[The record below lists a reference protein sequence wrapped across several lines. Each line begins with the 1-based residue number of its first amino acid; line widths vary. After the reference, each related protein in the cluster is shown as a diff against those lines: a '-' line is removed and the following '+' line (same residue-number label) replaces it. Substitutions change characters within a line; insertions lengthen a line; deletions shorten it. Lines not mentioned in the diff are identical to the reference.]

1 LYDTLPYLIT
11 YFELKKKHSDLK
23 LLMNFPNP
31 QKNSHYPFVLE
42 FLEILGISE
51 SDIVIIEKG
60 VLYNKLF
67 ISTSYT
73 HDGMSNKPPR
83 KEIYGFYQNIVNR
96 VLDGDSTPNLPKKI
110 YISRRSWLHNDFSN
124 IGTNYTTRRKLLNE
138 DELVSYLVDLGFTE
152 IFTEKLSTVDKIKL
166 FSNCECVVGSI
177 GGGLA
182 NVLFSKPKTRLISI
196 ISPGFLEINERFKYS
211 FEKVSANYF
220 EDTYHS
226 EKDRFKRFMRI
237 KSGNII
243 GEVSDVMDD
252 TLIVDYVDENIS
264 GWN

>member
-1 LYDTLPYLIT
+1 
-11 YFELKKKHSDLK
+11 
-23 LLMNFPNP
+23 
-31 QKNSHYPFVLE
+31 
-42 FLEILGISE
+42 
-51 SDIVIIEKG
+51 
-60 VLYNKLF
+60 
-67 ISTSYT
+67 
-73 HDGMSNKPPR
+73 
-83 KEIYGFYQNIVNR
+83 
-96 VLDGDSTPNLPKKI
+96 
-110 YISRRSWLHNDFSN
+110 
-124 IGTNYTTRRKLLNE
+124 
-138 DELVSYLVDLGFTE
+138 LGFTE

-237 KSGNII
+237 KSENII

-264 GWN
+264 GWNYDMVYKKIELRKEDCLELDNGLNSSWVLNLDEFKKINLVN